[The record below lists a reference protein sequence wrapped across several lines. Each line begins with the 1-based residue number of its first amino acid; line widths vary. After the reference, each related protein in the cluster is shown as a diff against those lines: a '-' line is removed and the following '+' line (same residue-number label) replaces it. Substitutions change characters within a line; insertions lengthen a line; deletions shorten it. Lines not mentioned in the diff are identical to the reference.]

1 MSHWFDGP
9 FITEPKLSTG
19 AGDHF
24 NSGFSLGQLC
34 GMELD
39 ECLAL
44 ACATSGAY
52 VRDAQS
58 PDQARLAAMLRAMP
72 SPQ

>member
-1 MSHWFDGP
+1 
-9 FITEPKLSTG
+9 
-19 AGDHF
+19 
-24 NSGFSLGQLC
+24 
-34 GMELD
+34 MELD